1 MKCGMVNESHFVIQ
15 PHFSGLPTDTG
26 VLGSTSVGNRS
37 RLLVGVG
44 TYDCSEMGDSGL
56 AAEGPSV

>member
-1 MKCGMVNESHFVIQ
+1 MKKHGESRI
-15 PHFSGLPTDTG
+15 PKGIRPISGLPTDTG

-44 TYDCSEMGDSGL
+44 TYDCSEMGDNGL
-56 AAEGPSV
+56 A

>member
-1 MKCGMVNESHFVIQ
+1 MNHTSPKGI
-15 PHFSGLPTDTG
+15 SGLPTDTG
-26 VLGSTSVGNRS
+26 VLGSTSVENRS